1 MTVTG
6 SKMRRL
12 YFAFGAA
19 VMFVSLGYV
28 GFSIWS
34 QRAVLEAFSPDSADL
49 LLLLLGTTIY
59 ASTGFLLAEAW
70 RYLLVW
76 SGEKNVR
83 PQEALRI
90 YARTQIARYVAGNI
104 AQLASRQMLGR
115 LSGWTHFGLGVSGL
129 FELFSQISV
138 GAIITLLAVAA
149 TGLQTGREM
158 GEAAFVLLGVI
169 AAALFILPRVARLIT
184 ARYGAEFGTRL
195 AKCRLVRLWPAMLM
209 HLGFFISGGVV
220 LDLVVYVVMPGAPLL
235 LDLPAMIGLFAAA
248 WLCGCITP
256 GAPAGIGVREA
267 VLTYGLASMM
277 QSGDALLVAGL
288 LRLITLG
295 GDLLFFAWAGRLGAL
310 RASGAGKAAP
320 VRRSPI
326 RRSTDPSSS
335 SPPRTGR
342 GPCRSTGD

>member
-1 MTVTG
+1 MAG
-6 SKMRRL
+6 PAWKKR
-12 YFAFGAA
+12 YFYFGFGAA
-19 VMFVSLGYV
+19 VMLVSLGYIAY
-28 GFSIWS
+28 SMWS
-34 QRAVLEAFSPDSADL
+34 QRAVLEAFRPDTGDV
-49 LLLLLGTTIY
+49 LLLLLGTAIY
-59 ASTGFLLAEAW
+59 GSTGFLLAEAW
-70 RYLLVW
+70 RFLLVW
-76 SGEKNVR
+76 SGENVCPR
-83 PQEALRI
+83 EALRI

-115 LSGWTHFGLGVSGL
+115 LSGWTHLGLGVSGL

-158 GEAAFVLLGVI
+158 GEAAMLLLAIVAGT
-169 AAALFILPRVARLIT
+169 LFILPRIARLIT

-195 AKCRLVRLWPAMLM
+195 AQCRLIRLWPAMLL
-209 HLGFFISGGVV
+209 HLGFFLGGGIV
-220 LDLVVYVVMPGAPLL
+220 LDLVVYVVTPGAPLL
-235 LDLPAMIGLFAAA
+235 SDLPAMIGLFAAA

-277 QSGDALLVAGL
+277 PASVMPEGDALLVAGL

-295 GDLLFFAWAGRLGAL
+295 GDVLFFAWGGRLSA
-310 RASGAGKAAP
+310 RQAKA
-320 VRRSPI
+320 V

-335 SPPRTGR
+335 SPPRTEPD
-342 GPCRSTGD
+342 PCRSAGG